1 MKKIIA
7 AFPLILASMMNSQTV
22 KSPSGQVSA
31 TFEINS
37 SGQPTYSIDFKRK
50 NIINSSRLGLTFKDG
65 SELTAGFIFHASK
78 TTSFDE
84 TWQPV
89 LGEVASI
96 RNHYNEL
103 EVTLTHNSGKI
114 MIIRFRAFD
123 EGIAFRYEFPK
134 QEKLNYFIVKSE
146 QTQFKL
152 TGDHKAFWIPGD
164 FDSQEY

>member
-31 TFEINS
+31 AFEINR
-37 SGQPTYSIDFKRK
+37 SGQPTYSVEYIGKT
-50 NIINSSRLGLTFKDG
+50 IINSSNLGLTFTDG
-65 SELTAGFIFHASK
+65 SELTARFIFHASK

-96 RNHYNEL
+96 RN
-103 EVTLTHNSGKI
+103 
-114 MIIRFRAFD
+114 
-123 EGIAFRYEFPK
+123 
-134 QEKLNYFIVKSE
+134 
-146 QTQFKL
+146 
-152 TGDHKAFWIPGD
+152 
-164 FDSQEY
+164 